1 MHLKWLQRIINLL
14 KGRPNIKKPLSLA
27 TTTKQEN
34 PVNTAQKLASQRS
47 NKHNGEATREEVLG
61 SIVTYTEEEIS
72 TFKDNMTPENT
83 KKSTPLAIVLN
94 CAT

>member
-1 MHLKWLQRIINLL
+1 MHLKWLQPIINLL

-47 NKHNGEATREEVLG
+47 TKQNGEATREEVLG
-61 SIVTYTEEEIS
+61 SIVTYTEEEIPS
-72 TFKDNMTPENT
+72 KTTW
-83 KKSTPLAIVLN
+83 PLKTRKRVLRLQSS
-94 CAT
+94 